1 MDKWLN
7 HPTIAKFVALA
18 LGILMWAVVH
28 YDPDNSAPN
37 NVASLYDTKVIE
49 GVTVQPFGLDERNFV
64 LIGMEPLKVNLTVR
78 GTKSDLKVAQTKD
91 YRIRVDLRTV
101 GEGQH
106 TLTLEENLPKG
117 ITSVSISP
125 STVVVSIEA
134 LQTKEFEVA
143 IQTKGNPAKGYK
155 VGTPILK
162 PGNRVHVTLP
172 KSQLAEAES
181 VGATIEIDG
190 EKETIKNKS
199 VKLVVYDKQGKPMEG
214 ATIDPAV
221 LEVEVPITNPFKTVP
236 LQFKMVGRVQS
247 GLGVASF
254 KPDVEQVTVYGPQD
268 ALDKIEFIEVEVPLG
283 DVRNSGK
290 VSVPLKV
297 TPPLIEISPATI
309 DIQIEVLLSTT
320 RKLEGLPIELIGL
333 GEGLLAKIVD
343 PETGKADITI
353 QGAPQ
358 TLDRLRPGDV
368 DVIVDLSGRGPGVY
382 TLPLVVSLERFME
395 QVGGTSSIVV
405 EIVDEAAQET
415 TTEGEEP
422 PEEGVPEESETPP
435 PESGGETQEPAV

>member
-1 MDKWLN
+1 
-7 HPTIAKFVALA
+7 
-18 LGILMWAVVH
+18 
-28 YDPDNSAPN
+28 
-37 NVASLYDTKVIE
+37 
-49 GVTVQPFGLDERNFV
+49 
-64 LIGMEPLKVNLTVR
+64 
-78 GTKSDLKVAQTKD
+78 
-91 YRIRVDLRTV
+91 
-101 GEGQH
+101 
-106 TLTLEENLPKG
+106 
-117 ITSVSISP
+117 
-125 STVVVSIEA
+125 
-134 LQTKEFEVA
+134 
-143 IQTKGNPAKGYK
+143 
-155 VGTPILK
+155 
-162 PGNRVHVTLP
+162 
-172 KSQLAEAES
+172 
-181 VGATIEIDG
+181 
-190 EKETIKNKS
+190 
-199 VKLVVYDKQGKPMEG
+199 
-214 ATIDPAV
+214 
-221 LEVEVPITNPFKTVP
+221 
-236 LQFKMVGRVQS
+236 
-247 GLGVASF
+247 
-254 KPDVEQVTVYGPQD
+254 
-268 ALDKIEFIEVEVPLG
+268 LDKIEFIEVEVPLG

-435 PESGGETQEPAV
+435 PESGGGTQEPAV